1 MPPCPLGSPAM
12 AALLLVG
19 LLMIPRAGECAGVSH
34 RVSVFIYD
42 AFSGNAGTHCQTSF
56 DVVIT
61 TLSLC
66 LMSDGNQP

>member
-34 RVSVFIYD
+34 RVSVFVYD
-42 AFSGNAGTHCQTSF
+42 AGTLGHIAKHQTSF
-56 DVVIT
+56 DVPIT

>member
-34 RVSVFIYD
+34 RVSVFVYD
-42 AFSGNAGTHCQTSF
+42 AGTLGRIAKRHLTW
-56 DVVIT
+56 
-61 TLSLC
+61 SL
-66 LMSDGNQP
+66 LLYPFA